1 MLFVKIKWISGLL
14 VVFLLILTT
23 NLLDR
28 QHFQTIKNSVVSIYE
43 DRLTASDL
51 IFKLSEEFEKKNLA
65 LVTSDSNFFDLENK
79 TSNQTIDLLIDKYFE
94 TVLTQ
99 DEEREIE
106 MFHSDFK
113 ELKKLESSELNSLDY
128 PVNSSSNK
136 LLLKIRGL
144 KNNLSNLSK
153 IQLSEGEKQLS
164 IASKSVSA
172 VVLFTRIEI
181 VFLVIIGLFIQ
192 AIILYNPKRS
202 RS

>member
-1 MLFVKIKWISGLL
+1 
-14 VVFLLILTT
+14 
-23 NLLDR
+23 
-28 QHFQTIKNSVVSIYE
+28 VVSIYE

-51 IFKLSEEFEKKNLA
+51 IFKLSEEIEKKNLA

-79 TSNQTIDLLIDKYFE
+79 TSNKTIDLLIDKYFE

-128 PVNSSSNK
+128 PVNSSSNE

>member
-51 IFKLSEEFEKKNLA
+51 IFKLSEEIEKKNLA

>member
-51 IFKLSEEFEKKNLA
+51 IFKLSEEIEKKNLA

-79 TSNQTIDLLIDKYFE
+79 TSNKTIDLLIDKYFE

-128 PVNSSSNK
+128 PVNSSSNE